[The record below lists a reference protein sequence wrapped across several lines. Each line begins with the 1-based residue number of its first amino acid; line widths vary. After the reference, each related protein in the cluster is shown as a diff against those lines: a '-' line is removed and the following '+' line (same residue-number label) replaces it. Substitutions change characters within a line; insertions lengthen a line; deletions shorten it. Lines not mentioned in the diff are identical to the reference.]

1 MGPTEITFLTIGAIL
16 LIGMIVCYIARKDYF
31 KYSKL
36 LIPILKALLTVLKA
50 VDGIVHNSPALT
62 IAVQVVS
69 VAIEAAG
76 EAEKLWLAGQ
86 LDKAARPA
94 YAQEY
99 IVNLLSKAN
108 IQITENIQGIIQGAI
123 SLTCFL
129 MPHYSE
135 ENNNKEE
142 GA

>member
-1 MGPTEITFLTIGAIL
+1 MNAMEITMLVIGLVL
-16 LIGMIVCYIARKDYF
+16 LLGMGVCYIVRKDYF
-31 KYSKL
+31 KYSQL

-50 VDGIVHNSPALT
+50 VGGFTNSSPALT
-62 IAVQVVS
+62 IAAQVVS

-108 IQITENIQGIIQGAI
+108 IEVTENIQNIVQGAI

-135 ENNNKEE
+135 EVNKTKEV
-142 GA
+142 

>member
-16 LIGMIVCYIARKDYF
+16 LIGMIICYIIRKDYF

-36 LIPILKALLTVLKA
+36 LIPILKALLTVLKT
-50 VDGIVHNSPALT
+50 VGGFTGGSPTLT
-62 IAVQVVS
+62 IAAQVVS

-108 IQITENIQGIIQGAI
+108 IEITENIQGIIQGAI

-135 ENNNKEE
+135 ETVEKEE
-142 GA
+142 A

>member
-1 MGPTEITFLTIGAIL
+1 MDPTEITFLTIGAIL
-16 LIGMIVCYIARKDYF
+16 LIGMIICYIIRKDYF

-36 LIPILKALLTVLKA
+36 LIPILKALLTVLKT
-50 VDGIVHNSPALT
+50 VGGFTGGSPTLT
-62 IAVQVVS
+62 IAAQVVS

-108 IQITENIQGIIQGAI
+108 IEITENIQGIIQGAI

-135 ENNNKEE
+135 EIVEKEE
-142 GA
+142 A